1 MDTPGVLS
9 GEKQR
14 IERAYNFVEICEWFA
29 ARCDLI
35 FLLFD
40 PYKLDISDEF
50 KSVSGAVRG
59 GGLGWGGVVGRVL
72 GWWGVVGG
80 VRGVGGLC
88 FGMARGRRL
97 EGGSHGVEGE
107 P

>member
-1 MDTPGVLS
+1 MLS

-50 KSVSGAVRG
+50 KSVSTT
-59 GGLGWGGVVGRVL
+59 GLRLWL
-72 GWWGVVGG
+72 SFVGG
-80 VRGVGGLC
+80 EGPPEFRS
-88 FGMARGRRL
+88 ARGC
-97 EGGSHGVEGE
+97 
-107 P
+107 PQCA

>member
-1 MDTPGVLS
+1 MLS

-14 IERAYNFVEICEWFA
+14 IERQYNFCEICEWFA

-50 KSVSGAVRG
+50 KQVGAG
-59 GGLGWGGVVGRVL
+59 GGRGALMVKARGEEGGMQ
-72 GWWGVVGG
+72 VGG
-80 VRGVGGLC
+80 HDGFRVAAVQKNKSPPESTAVAMLGHDC
-88 FGMARGRRL
+88 NQI
-97 EGGSHGVEGE
+97 
-107 P
+107 